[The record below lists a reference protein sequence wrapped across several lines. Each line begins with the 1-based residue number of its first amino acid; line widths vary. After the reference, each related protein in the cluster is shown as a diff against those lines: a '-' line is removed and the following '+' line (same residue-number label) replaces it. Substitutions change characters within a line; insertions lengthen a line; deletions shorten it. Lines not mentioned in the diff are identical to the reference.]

1 MAQFQEKGDV
11 LIITKSN
18 GSKVVYMLLK
28 DIIEYVS
35 ERQFSLPY
43 GQKLTYPDGSKFM
56 HAGECDKH
64 YALIRNWKVKG
75 QQLPDR
81 IAIPWNNL
89 RRTE

>member
-11 LIITKSN
+11 LIVTKAN
-18 GSKVVYMLLK
+18 GSKVAYILLK
-28 DIIEYVS
+28 DIFDVS
-35 ERQFSLPY
+35 KRQLSLPY